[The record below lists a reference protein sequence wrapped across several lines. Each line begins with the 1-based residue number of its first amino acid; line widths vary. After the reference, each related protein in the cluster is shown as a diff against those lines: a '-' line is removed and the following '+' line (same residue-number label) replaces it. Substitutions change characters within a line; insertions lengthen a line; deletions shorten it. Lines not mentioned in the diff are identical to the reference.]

1 MFITCHRKGLVGF
14 VSKRF
19 PSKREEICKLERSAV
34 GWGAG
39 RGAGRGGGQLGG
51 EARVSTYLLP
61 LRGDENSF
69 SYKSDTCE
77 YILQAAVGKEQRAK
91 AR

>member
-1 MFITCHRKGLVGF
+1 M
-14 VSKRF
+14 SKRF
-19 PSKREEICKLERSAV
+19 PSKRDEISRLERSAV
-34 GWGAG
+34 G
-39 RGAGRGGGQLGG
+39 RGAGQLGG
-51 EARVSTYLLP
+51 ESRVSTYLLP
-61 LRGDENSF
+61 LKGDENSF